1 MEYCHNVWYG
11 ETRIVRLSNGEK
23 SLRTSLLVYV
33 LTRQTYHGDLFI
45 FLLCP
50 TCVLVMDDSRIRNLK
65 SRFFA
70 RNQKKMKSR
79 FFPQFLFDFFQC

>member
-11 ETRIVRLSNGEK
+11 KTRIVRLSNGEK

-70 RNQKKMKSR
+70 RNQKKNEI
-79 FFPQFLFDFFQC
+79 